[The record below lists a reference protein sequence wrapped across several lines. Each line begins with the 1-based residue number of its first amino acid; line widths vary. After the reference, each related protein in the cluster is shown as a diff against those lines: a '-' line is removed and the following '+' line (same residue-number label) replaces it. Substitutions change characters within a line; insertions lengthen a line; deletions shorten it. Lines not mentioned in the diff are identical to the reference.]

1 MLSDLKTLIYLNNH
15 NLIHKMD
22 IRKHIKDLIPEM
34 NQWRHYIHENPEIAY
49 EEHNTSDF
57 IATKLTEFN
66 IEIHCG
72 LGGTGIVGVIHG
84 KDNGAS
90 KRSLGI
96 RADIDAL
103 PMTEKTNLSYSSKN
117 DGKMHACGHDGHTT
131 MLLGAAKYLAETKNF
146 LGTVYCIFQPAE
158 EGGNAGAK
166 SMIKDG
172 LFSKF
177 NIDSVWGIHNWPGV
191 PVGQA
196 VIHAGFAM
204 AGGDIIVITIEGKGG
219 HAAQPQF
226 SNDPMVS
233 AGLTITALQSCISRQ
248 LNPFDQSVLSLTKI
262 EGGSAFNV
270 IPDKVTIG
278 GTLRSTNTDTRNDM
292 LEKIKHAAQGACSV
306 NNCSVNIEIRPG
318 YPSTIND
325 KKSAI
330 FASSVFENSFGM
342 NSVNKEEKPTMT
354 SEDFSYMLQEKPG
367 AYIWLGAGE
376 KSEKLHSAHYDF
388 NDELLPIGAEYWASL
403 AEKTLE

>member
-1 MLSDLKTLIYLNNH
+1 
-15 NLIHKMD
+15 MD

-66 IEIHCG
+66 IEIHRG

-196 VIHAGFAM
+196 VIHEGFAM

-233 AGLTITALQSCISRQ
+233 AGLTITALQSCISMQ

-342 NSVNKEEKPTMT
+342 NSLNKEEKPTMT

>member
-1 MLSDLKTLIYLNNH
+1 
-15 NLIHKMD
+15 MD

-34 NQWRHYIHENPEIAY
+34 NEWRHYIHENPEIAY

-66 IEIHCG
+66 IEIHRG

-196 VIHAGFAM
+196 VIHEGFAM

-233 AGLTITALQSCISRQ
+233 AGLTITALQNCISRQ

-342 NSVNKEEKPTMT
+342 NSLNKEEKPTMT

>member
-1 MLSDLKTLIYLNNH
+1 MT
-15 NLIHKMD
+15 
-22 IRKHIKDLIPEM
+22 IRKHIKDFVPEM
-34 NQWRHYIHENPEIAY
+34 NEWRHYIHENPEIAY

-57 IATKLTEFN
+57 IAAKLTEFN
-66 IEIHCG
+66 IEVHRG

-90 KRSLGI
+90 KKSLGI

-196 VIHAGFAM
+196 VIHEGFAM

-278 GTLRSTNTDTRNDM
+278 GTLRSTNIDTRND
-292 LEKIKHAAQGACSV
+292 LLNKIKNAAQGACAI
-306 NNCSVNIEIRPG
+306 NNCIVNIEVRPG

-325 KKSAI
+325 KKSAK
-330 FASSVFENSFGM
+330 FASTVFENSFGI
-342 NSVNKEEKPTMT
+342 NSLNKEEKPTMT

-376 KSEKLHSAHYDF
+376 NSEKLHSAHYDF

-403 AEKTLE
+403 AEKTLD

>member
-1 MLSDLKTLIYLNNH
+1 MN
-15 NLIHKMD
+15 

-72 LGGTGIVGVIHG
+72 RGGTGIVGVIHG

-196 VIHAGFAM
+196 VIHEGFAM

>member
-1 MLSDLKTLIYLNNH
+1 
-15 NLIHKMD
+15 MD

-34 NQWRHYIHENPEIAY
+34 NLWRHYIHENPEIAY

-66 IEIHCG
+66 IEIHRG

-196 VIHAGFAM
+196 VIHEGFAM

-342 NSVNKEEKPTMT
+342 NSLNKEEKPTMT

-388 NDELLPIGAEYWASL
+388 NDDLLPIGAEYWASL

>member
-1 MLSDLKTLIYLNNH
+1 
-15 NLIHKMD
+15 MD

-34 NQWRHYIHENPEIAY
+34 NLWRHYIHENPEIAY

-66 IEIHCG
+66 IEIHRG

-196 VIHAGFAM
+196 VIHEGFAM

-262 EGGSAFNV
+262 EGGTAFNV

-342 NSVNKEEKPTMT
+342 NSLNKEEKPTMT

>member
-1 MLSDLKTLIYLNNH
+1 
-15 NLIHKMD
+15 MD

-34 NQWRHYIHENPEIAY
+34 NLWRHYIHENPEIAY

-66 IEIHCG
+66 IEIHRG

-90 KRSLGI
+90 KKSLGI

-196 VIHAGFAM
+196 VIHEGFAM

-262 EGGSAFNV
+262 EGGTAFNV

>member
-1 MLSDLKTLIYLNNH
+1 MT
-15 NLIHKMD
+15 
-22 IRKHIKDLIPEM
+22 IRKHIKDFIPEM
-34 NQWRHYIHENPEIAY
+34 NEWRHYIHENPEIAY

-57 IATKLTEFN
+57 IAAKLTEFN
-66 IEIHCG
+66 IEVHRG

-90 KRSLGI
+90 KKSLGI

-103 PMTEKTNLSYSSKN
+103 PMTEKTNLTYSSKN

-131 MLLGAAKYLAETKNF
+131 MLLGAAKYLSKTKNF

-196 VIHAGFAM
+196 VIHEGFAM

-226 SNDPMVS
+226 SNDPIVS

-278 GTLRSTNTDTRNDM
+278 GRLRSTNTDTRNDM
-292 LEKIKHAAQGACSV
+292 LEKIKHAAQGACAI
-306 NNCSVNIEIRPG
+306 NNCSVNIEVRPG

-325 KKSAI
+325 KKSAK
-330 FASSVFENSFGM
+330 FASIVFENAFGI
-342 NSVNKEEKPTMT
+342 NSINKEEKPTMT
-354 SEDFSYMLQEKPG
+354 SEDFSYMLHEKPG

>member
-1 MLSDLKTLIYLNNH
+1 
-15 NLIHKMD
+15 MD

-66 IEIHCG
+66 IEIHRG

-90 KRSLGI
+90 KKSLGI

-166 SMIKDG
+166 SMINDG

-196 VIHAGFAM
+196 VIHEGFAM

-262 EGGSAFNV
+262 EGGTAFNV

-325 KKSAI
+325 QKSAI

-342 NSVNKEEKPTMT
+342 NSLNKEEKPTMT

>member
-1 MLSDLKTLIYLNNH
+1 
-15 NLIHKMD
+15 MD

-66 IEIHCG
+66 IETHRG

-90 KRSLGI
+90 KKSLGI

-196 VIHAGFAM
+196 VIHEGFAM

-278 GTLRSTNTDTRNDM
+278 GTLRSTNIDTRND
-292 LEKIKHAAQGACSV
+292 LLNKIKNAAQGACAI
-306 NNCSVNIEIRPG
+306 NNCIVNIEVRPG

-325 KKSAI
+325 KKSAK
-330 FASSVFENSFGM
+330 FASTVFENSFGI
-342 NSVNKEEKPTMT
+342 NSLNKEEKPTMT

-376 KSEKLHSAHYDF
+376 NSEKLHSAHYDF

-403 AEKTLE
+403 AEKTLD

>member
-1 MLSDLKTLIYLNNH
+1 MT
-15 NLIHKMD
+15 
-22 IRKHIKDLIPEM
+22 IRKHIKNFVPEM
-34 NQWRHYIHENPEIAY
+34 NEWRHYIHENPEIAY

-57 IATKLTEFN
+57 IAAKLTEFN
-66 IEIHCG
+66 IEVHRG

-90 KRSLGI
+90 KKSLGI

-196 VIHAGFAM
+196 VIHEGFAM

-330 FASSVFENSFGM
+330 FASSIFENSFGM
-342 NSVNKEEKPTMT
+342 NSLNKEEKPTMT

-376 KSEKLHSAHYDF
+376 KSEKLHSAQYDF

>member
-1 MLSDLKTLIYLNNH
+1 
-15 NLIHKMD
+15 MD

-66 IEIHCG
+66 IEIHRG

-196 VIHAGFAM
+196 VIHEGFAM

-262 EGGSAFNV
+262 EGGTAFNV

-342 NSVNKEEKPTMT
+342 NSLNKEEKPTMT

-376 KSEKLHSAHYDF
+376 KSKKLHSAHYDF

>member
-1 MLSDLKTLIYLNNH
+1 ME
-15 NLIHKMD
+15 

-34 NQWRHYIHENPEIAY
+34 NLWRHYIHENPEIAY

-57 IATKLTEFN
+57 IASKLTEFN
-66 IEIHCG
+66 IEVHRG

-90 KRSLGI
+90 KKSLGI

-196 VIHAGFAM
+196 VIHEGFAM

-342 NSVNKEEKPTMT
+342 NSLNKEEKPTMT

>member
-1 MLSDLKTLIYLNNH
+1 MT
-15 NLIHKMD
+15 
-22 IRKHIKDLIPEM
+22 IRKHIKDFVPEM
-34 NQWRHYIHENPEIAY
+34 NEWRHYIHENPEIAY

-57 IATKLTEFN
+57 IASKLTEFN
-66 IEIHCG
+66 IEVHRG

-90 KRSLGI
+90 KKSLGI

-196 VIHAGFAM
+196 VIHEGFAM

-330 FASSVFENSFGM
+330 FASSVFENSFGI
-342 NSVNKEEKPTMT
+342 NSLNKEEKPTMT

>member
-1 MLSDLKTLIYLNNH
+1 
-15 NLIHKMD
+15 MD

-34 NQWRHYIHENPEIAY
+34 NLWRHYIHENPEIAY

-66 IEIHCG
+66 IEIHRG

-90 KRSLGI
+90 KKSLGI

-196 VIHAGFAM
+196 VIHEGFAM

-233 AGLTITALQSCISRQ
+233 AGLTITALQSCVSRQ

-342 NSVNKEEKPTMT
+342 NSLNKEEKPTMT

>member
-1 MLSDLKTLIYLNNH
+1 MT
-15 NLIHKMD
+15 
-22 IRKHIKDLIPEM
+22 IRKHIKNFVPEM
-34 NQWRHYIHENPEIAY
+34 NEWRHYIHENPEIAY

-57 IATKLTEFN
+57 IAAKLTEFN
-66 IEIHCG
+66 IEVHRG

-90 KRSLGI
+90 KKSLGI

-103 PMTEKTNLSYSSKN
+103 PMTEKTNLTYSSKN

-196 VIHAGFAM
+196 VIHEGFAM

-306 NNCSVNIEIRPG
+306 NNCLVNIEIRPG

-342 NSVNKEEKPTMT
+342 NSLNKEEKPTMT

>member
-1 MLSDLKTLIYLNNH
+1 MT
-15 NLIHKMD
+15 
-22 IRKHIKDLIPEM
+22 IRKHIKDFIPEM
-34 NQWRHYIHENPEIAY
+34 NEWRHYIHENPEIAY

-57 IATKLTEFN
+57 IAAKLTEFN
-66 IEIHCG
+66 IEVHRG

-90 KRSLGI
+90 KKSLGI

-103 PMTEKTNLSYSSKN
+103 PMTEKTNLTYSSKN

-131 MLLGAAKYLAETKNF
+131 MLLGAAKYLSKTKNF

-196 VIHAGFAM
+196 VIHEGFAM

-226 SNDPMVS
+226 SNDPVVS

-292 LEKIKHAAQGACSV
+292 LEKIKHAAQGACAI
-306 NNCSVNIEIRPG
+306 NNCSVNIEVRPG

-325 KKSAI
+325 KKSAK
-330 FASSVFENSFGM
+330 FASIVFENSFGI
-342 NSVNKEEKPTMT
+342 NSINKEEKPTMT
-354 SEDFSYMLQEKPG
+354 SEDFSYMLHEKPG

>member
-1 MLSDLKTLIYLNNH
+1 MT
-15 NLIHKMD
+15 
-22 IRKHIKDLIPEM
+22 IRKHIKDFIPEM
-34 NQWRHYIHENPEIAY
+34 NEWRHYIHENPEIAY

-57 IATKLTEFN
+57 IAAKLTEFN
-66 IEIHCG
+66 IEVHRG

-90 KRSLGI
+90 KKSLGI

-103 PMTEKTNLSYSSKN
+103 PMTEKTNLTYSSKN

-196 VIHAGFAM
+196 VIHEGFAM

-226 SNDPMVS
+226 SNDPIVS

-292 LEKIKHAAQGACSV
+292 LEKIKHAAQGACAI
-306 NNCSVNIEIRPG
+306 NNCSVNIEVRPG

-325 KKSAI
+325 KKSAK
-330 FASSVFENSFGM
+330 FASIVFENSFGI
-342 NSVNKEEKPTMT
+342 NSINKEEKPTMT
-354 SEDFSYMLQEKPG
+354 SEDFSYMLHEKPG

>member
-1 MLSDLKTLIYLNNH
+1 MT
-15 NLIHKMD
+15 
-22 IRKHIKDLIPEM
+22 IRKHIKDFIPEM
-34 NQWRHYIHENPEIAY
+34 NEWRHYIHENPEIAY

-57 IATKLTEFN
+57 IAAKLTEFN
-66 IEIHCG
+66 IEVHRG

-84 KDNGAS
+84 KDKGAS
-90 KRSLGI
+90 KKSLGI

-103 PMTEKTNLSYSSKN
+103 PMTEKTNLTYSSKN

-131 MLLGAAKYLAETKNF
+131 MLLGAAKYLSKTKNF

-196 VIHAGFAM
+196 VIHEGFAM

-226 SNDPMVS
+226 SNDPIVS

-292 LEKIKHAAQGACSV
+292 LEKIKHAAQGACAI
-306 NNCSVNIEIRPG
+306 NNCSVNIEVRPG

-325 KKSAI
+325 KKSAR
-330 FASSVFENSFGM
+330 FASIVFENSFGI
-342 NSVNKEEKPTMT
+342 NSINKEEKPTMT
-354 SEDFSYMLQEKPG
+354 SEDFSYMLHEKPG

>member
-1 MLSDLKTLIYLNNH
+1 MT
-15 NLIHKMD
+15 
-22 IRKHIKDLIPEM
+22 IRKHIKDFIPEM
-34 NQWRHYIHENPEIAY
+34 YQWRHFIHENPEIAY

-66 IEIHCG
+66 IEVHRG

-90 KRSLGI
+90 KKSLGI

-103 PMTEKTNLSYSSKN
+103 PMTEKTNLAYSSKN

-166 SMIKDG
+166 SMINDG

-196 VIHAGFAM
+196 VIHEGFAM

-226 SNDPMVS
+226 SNDPLVS

-292 LEKIKHAAQGACSV
+292 LEKIKHAAQGACSI

-330 FASSVFENSFGM
+330 FASRVFENTFGI
-342 NSVNKEEKPTMT
+342 NSLNKDEKPTMT

>member
-1 MLSDLKTLIYLNNH
+1 
-15 NLIHKMD
+15 
-22 IRKHIKDLIPEM
+22 M

-66 IEIHCG
+66 IEIHRG

-90 KRSLGI
+90 KKSLGI

-196 VIHAGFAM
+196 VIHEGFAM

-342 NSVNKEEKPTMT
+342 NSLNKEEKPTMT

>member
-1 MLSDLKTLIYLNNH
+1 
-15 NLIHKMD
+15 MD

-66 IEIHCG
+66 IEIHRG

-90 KRSLGI
+90 KKSLGI

-196 VIHAGFAM
+196 VIHEGFAM

-226 SNDPMVS
+226 SNDPIVS
-233 AGLTITALQSCISRQ
+233 AGLTITALQSCVSRQ

-306 NNCSVNIEIRPG
+306 NNCSVNFEIRPG

-342 NSVNKEEKPTMT
+342 NSLNKEEKPTMT

>member
-1 MLSDLKTLIYLNNH
+1 
-15 NLIHKMD
+15 MD

-34 NQWRHYIHENPEIAY
+34 NLWRHYIHENPEIAY

-66 IEIHCG
+66 IEIHRG

-196 VIHAGFAM
+196 VIHEGFAM

-330 FASSVFENSFGM
+330 FASSVFENSFGI
-342 NSVNKEEKPTMT
+342 NSLNKEEKPTMT

-376 KSEKLHSAHYDF
+376 NSEKLHSAHYDF

-403 AEKTLE
+403 AEKTLD